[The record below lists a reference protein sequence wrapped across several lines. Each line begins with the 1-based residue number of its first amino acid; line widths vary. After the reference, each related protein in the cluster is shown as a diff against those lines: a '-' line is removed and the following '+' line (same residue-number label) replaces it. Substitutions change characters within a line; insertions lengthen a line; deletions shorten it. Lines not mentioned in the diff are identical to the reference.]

1 MGAAAGLLGDRW
13 NLGFLAETEK
23 QVVAHLDD
31 HLGKLP
37 IEDRKS
43 RAIVEEMRMDEAQHA
58 TTALQEGGLPLP
70 LPVRMLMRVASAVM
84 TRTAYWI

>member
-1 MGAAAGLLGDRW
+1 
-13 NLGFLAETEK
+13 
-23 QVVAHLDD
+23 
-31 HLGKLP
+31 
-37 IEDRKS
+37 
-43 RAIVEEMRMDEAQHA
+43 MDEAQHA